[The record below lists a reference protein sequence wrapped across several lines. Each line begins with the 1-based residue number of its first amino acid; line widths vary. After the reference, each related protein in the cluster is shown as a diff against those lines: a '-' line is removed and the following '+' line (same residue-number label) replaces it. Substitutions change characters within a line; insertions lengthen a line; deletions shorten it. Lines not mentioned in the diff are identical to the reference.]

1 MARDRPSS
9 LETRTGARNV
19 LPSHKRVVRVGHAE
33 AGMSKTVIKDF
44 RRAKF
49 RSDGTAA
56 RCAERKASIDRLKV
70 EDCGRDA
77 FHGSNHSCGPDRED
91 TPDISTAP

>member
-1 MARDRPSS
+1 
-9 LETRTGARNV
+9 
-19 LPSHKRVVRVGHAE
+19 
-33 AGMSKTVIKDF
+33 MSKTVIKNL
-44 RRAKF
+44 RRDKF
-49 RSDGTAA
+49 RPDATAA

-91 TPDISTAP
+91 APDIPTAPGRLAGTP